1 DKSHY
6 LPTIDGNYSLS
17 SFYVDTEMA
26 SLSDQFKNNKN
37 HFVGL
42 SLQLPIFNRLQT
54 KTAVQQ
60 AKVEWEKANLQLEQH
75 KQAYYNVLREAVENT
90 KSAYRNWQISEKNVE
105 AQEISFARTDEKFK
119 QGLIDSYGYF
129 AAKNNLLSAQ
139 TDLLQAKYSFHYAYL
154 LLNW

>member
-1 DKSHY
+1 
-6 LPTIDGNYSLS
+6 
-17 SFYVDTEMA
+17 M
-26 SLSDQFKNNKN
+26 KN
-37 HFVGL
+37 
-42 SLQLPIFNRLQT
+42 
-54 KTAVQQ
+54 
-60 AKVEWEKANLQLEQH
+60 QLE
-75 KQAYYNVLREAVENT
+75 NT
-90 KSAYRNWQISEKNVE
+90 ELNRHRIETEFNLGNNWQISEKNVE